1 MFSISRIKLGPS
13 VLLSRPCISSFSVS
27 VYLLRRNVVLVWK
40 NDFDKSLRRVRPT
53 ERQEEQEELIFL
65 LSGMGIRRV
74 ERTKSLDSSVII

>member
-13 VLLSRPCISSFSVS
+13 VLLSHPFISSFSVS

-53 ERQEEQEELIFL
+53 ERQEQELIFL

>member
-13 VLLSRPCISSFSVS
+13 VLLSHPFISSFSVS

-53 ERQEEQEELIFL
+53 ERQEEQELIFL